1 MASAERATRPPAT
14 TPRVALPRRKKIEQE
29 EEVITR
35 ACLICGAPIR
45 VSGEEELFPG
55 DLCCDECV
63 ADTEAAGEVPAGRS
77 RSTAFSRGEKFAKK
91 RVQAWVEDTVFE
103 W

>member
-1 MASAERATRPPAT
+1 MGRATRPPAT

-45 VSGEEELFPG
+45 VWGEEELFAG
-55 DLCCDECV
+55 ELCCEECI
-63 ADTEAAGEVPAGRS
+63 ADSEGANEAVVGSNRS
-77 RSTAFSRGEKFAKK
+77 IGFSRDEKSAKK
-91 RVQAWVEDTVFE
+91 KVPAWVEDMVFE